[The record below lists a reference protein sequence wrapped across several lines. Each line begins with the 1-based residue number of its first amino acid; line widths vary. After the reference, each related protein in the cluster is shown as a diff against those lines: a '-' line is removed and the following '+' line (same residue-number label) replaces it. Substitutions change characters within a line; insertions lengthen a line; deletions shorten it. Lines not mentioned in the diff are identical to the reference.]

1 MKTLFRRPGTP
12 EAGDERINESLLESA
27 RRLKTIDP
35 QTQLQWSRLQNA
47 IEKNEIEVA
56 SPKPRLMPRL
66 AYGTVAFAIIV
77 AAVFLFTSNPQLA
90 PETFTTRTGEQKE
103 IILGDGSHVTLNHT
117 SELVASAQRPDETRR
132 LSLTGEAYFKVRHT
146 GSPFIVSTRHADIE
160 VVGTEFN
167 VRERD
172 GGVEIGVIDGAVKV
186 RIVRDGKDSALLL
199 TRYQMALCPAN
210 GFPGRTA
217 DISSAEYPGWMHG
230 KLLLNKTSFADA
242 CRELELRFDIS
253 IAVRDPQLREKV
265 ITGILDARNPESGLA
280 ALCELTGKRFTH
292 TGRSYDVE

>member
-1 MKTLFRRPGTP
+1 MKTLLRRTGTP
-12 EAGDERINESLLESA
+12 EAGDERINESLRESA

-35 QTQLQWSRLQNA
+35 QTQLQWSRLQRV
-47 IEKNEIEVA
+47 IETSEVVA
-56 SPKPRLMPRL
+56 APPKPRLMPRL
-66 AYGTVAFAIIV
+66 AYGTAAVAIIV
-77 AAVFLFTSNPQLA
+77 AAVFLFTSTPQIA
-90 PETFTTRTGEQKE
+90 PETFSTRMGEQKE
-103 IILGDGSHVTLNHT
+103 IDLGDGSRVTLNHT
-117 SELVASAQRPDETRR
+117 SELVAIALRSDEPRR

-172 GGVEIGVIDGAVKV
+172 GGVEIGVVDGAVKV
-186 RIVRDGKDSALLL
+186 RIVRDGKDSTLLL
-199 TRYQMALCPAN
+199 TRHQMALCPAD
-210 GFPGRTA
+210 GFPGRMA

-230 KLLLNKTSFADA
+230 KLLLNKTSFAAA

-253 IAVRDPQLREKV
+253 ISVHDPQLREKI
-265 ITGILDARNPESGLA
+265 ITGILEARNPESGLT